1 MAHNAPLGQSI
12 TFTAMFFDSA
22 AVLTVPSSATL
33 TVTYPPSS
41 NSLTTVSCSIAMTA
55 AGSFFTA
62 TWASSVAALG
72 MSSYA
77 ASAPGLVSGSSGST
91 GELRLIS

>member
-41 NSLTTVSCSIAMTA
+41 NSLTTVSCDIAMTA
-55 AGSFFTA
+55 VGDFFTA

-72 MSSYA
+72 LSSYA

-91 GELRLIS
+91 GTLRIIG